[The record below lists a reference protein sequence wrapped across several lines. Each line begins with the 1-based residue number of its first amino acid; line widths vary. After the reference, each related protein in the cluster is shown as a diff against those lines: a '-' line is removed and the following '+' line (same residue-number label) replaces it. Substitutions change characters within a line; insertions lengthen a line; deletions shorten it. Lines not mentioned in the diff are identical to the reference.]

1 MAQRRMLTLHDEGR
15 RFTCR
20 VAGVALDAGFVL
32 LHSDVIDDFWTLPGG
47 RAEMGEDSQATLARE
62 MSEELAV
69 DAKIGRLL
77 FLVENFFD
85 YAGFACHE
93 LLFIYEMHLP
103 DHFPRN
109 RGEVVHRLNEGAGML
124 DFRWVATDPDSLAKV
139 RLLPSFLRR
148 QLGSLPNDVEHL
160 IWSDRS

>member
-1 MAQRRMLTLHDEGR
+1 MIALQDDGR

-20 VAGVALDAGFVL
+20 VAGVALDEGHVL

-47 RAEMGEDSQATLARE
+47 RAEMGEDSRATLARE

-69 DAKIGRLL
+69 DANIGRLL

-85 YAGFACHE
+85 YAGLACHE

-103 DHFPRN
+103 DYFPRD
-109 RGEVVHRLNEGAGML
+109 RGEVVHRLNEGAGIL
-124 DFRWVATDPDSLAKV
+124 DFRWVATSPDSLAKA
-139 RLLPSFLRR
+139 RLMPSFLQQR
-148 QLGSLPNDVEHL
+148 LEGLPHHVEHL